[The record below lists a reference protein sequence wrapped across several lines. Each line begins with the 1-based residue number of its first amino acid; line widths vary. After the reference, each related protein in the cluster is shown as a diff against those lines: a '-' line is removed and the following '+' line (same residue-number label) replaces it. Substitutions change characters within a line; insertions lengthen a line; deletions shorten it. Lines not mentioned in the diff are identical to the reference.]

1 MGKRKE
7 SLVKDLKLRNYSD
20 RTVDTYTSSVKGL
33 VAHFMRPPEN
43 LGEAEIRE
51 YLLHLKEERRLEPAT
66 RHGAVSAIKF
76 FYNCTL
82 GRPEVVAGIP
92 YPKVPK
98 TLHDALSRQEVEDLL
113 VRVTPIKCRVVLI
126 VVYAA
131 GLRIS
136 EACSLQFGDI
146 DRGQGVIHVRKGKG
160 SKDRYVMLGARLLD
174 TLVAYYKLTRPP
186 GPYFFTG
193 RRLDR
198 PISRKRPSQA
208 LARAREEM
216 GLRKRVTTHSLRH
229 AFATH
234 LLENGVDV
242 RVVQVLLGH
251 ASIETTTHYAQVTPQ
266 HIARIKSPFDK
277 EDLPTLPAR

>member
-1 MGKRKE
+1 MGKLKE
-7 SLVKDLKLRNYSD
+7 LFVEDLKLRNYSD
-20 RTVDTYTSSVKGL
+20 STVSGYASEVKGL
-33 VAHFMRPPEN
+33 VAHFMRPPEK
-43 LGEAEIRE
+43 LGEVEIRE
-51 YLLHLKEERRLEPAT
+51 YLLHLKEERRLEPTT
-66 RHGAVSAIKF
+66 RHRVVAAIKF
-76 FYNCTL
+76 FYSCTL
-82 GRPEVVAGIP
+82 GRPEVVEKIP

-98 TLHDALSRQEVEDLL
+98 VLHDALSRQEVEDLL
-113 VRVTPIKCRVVLI
+113 ARVTPVKCRVVLI

-146 DRGQGVIHVRKGKG
+146 DRAQGVIHVRKGKG
-160 SKDRYVMLGARLLD
+160 NKDRYVMLGARLLD
-174 TLVAYYKLTRPP
+174 TLVAYYTLIRPP

-198 PISRKRPSQA
+198 PISRQRPREA
-208 LARAREEM
+208 LARAREKI

-234 LLENGVDV
+234 LLEDGVDV

-251 ASIETTTHYAQVTPQ
+251 ANIRTTTLYAQVTPQ
-266 HIARIKSPFDK
+266 HIARIKSPFDR
-277 EDLPTLPAR
+277 EALSVLPAR

>member
-1 MGKRKE
+1 MGKLKE
-7 SLVKDLKLRNYSD
+7 LFVEDLKLRNYSD
-20 RTVDTYTSSVKGL
+20 STVSGYASEVKGL
-33 VAHFMRPPEN
+33 VAHFMRPPEK

-66 RHGAVSAIKF
+66 RHRVVAAIKF
-76 FYNCTL
+76 FYGCTL
-82 GRPEVVAGIP
+82 GRPEVVEKIP

-98 TLHDALSRQEVEDLL
+98 GLHDALSRQEVENLL
-113 VRVTPIKCRVVLI
+113 ARVTPIKCRVVLI
-126 VVYAA
+126 AVYAA

-146 DRGQGVIHVRKGKG
+146 DRAQGVIHVRKGKG
-160 SKDRYVMLGARLLD
+160 NKDRYVMLGARLLD
-174 TLVAYYKLTRPP
+174 TLVAYYTLARPP

-198 PISRKRPSQA
+198 PISRERPREA
-208 LARAREEM
+208 LARAREKI
-216 GLRKRVTTHSLRH
+216 GLRKRVTTRSLRH

-234 LLENGVDV
+234 LLEDGVDV

-251 ASIETTTHYAQVTPQ
+251 ASIRTTTLYAQVTPQ
-266 HIARIKSPFDK
+266 HIARIKSPFDR
-277 EDLPTLPAR
+277 ENLSVLPAR